1 MRTIRDPVHYDR
13 RRFLLDVFRY
23 LDADGGGEIGE
34 EEWLLLREV
43 WDELYRS
50 ITELIMFL
58 FRRFESVENAWNILL
73 GKRSLAFHD
82 GWTTN
87 PKHGLDPKETLDM
100 PSFKKL
106 LARIKFIGET
116 DVLFTTID
124 TSGDGEIEESEFF
137 AAVYKLCPHLMPDH
151 WLEEDKK
158 TTAVKFVRQVTSGR
172 AKNTQED
179 DNFL

>member
-1 MRTIRDPVHYDR
+1 MSSDTSNPILR
-13 RRFLLDVFRY
+13 RLGVAGVGDKGHFNGGRFGKSPGEVED
-23 LDADGGGEIGE
+23 DA
-34 EEWLLLREV
+34 LR
-43 WDELYRS
+43 
-50 ITELIMFL
+50 
-58 FRRFESVENAWNILL
+58 
-73 GKRSLAFHD
+73 
-82 GWTTN
+82 
-87 PKHGLDPKETLDM
+87 
-100 PSFKKL
+100 L
-106 LARIKFIGET
+106 LAKVFIGET

-179 DNFL
+179 ENFL